1 MLGRRRQGD
10 DDGVDAVEPH
20 VPHQIVD
27 RAQDGVAHAAPR
39 QGGCVIVVDAQDA
52 RPTRGGIQAAQ
63 QPLGH
68 GAGADDGD
76 QLTQTAGTMP
86 VLDLVVERDATRH
99 DHGRTEGEP
108 QGGPGSVGGGDRI
121 EEEGGDEQR
130 TQRQQPAEQRAADRG
145 AEIAE
150 VAKAIGA
157 GEAQEVA
164 GEQRA
169 QQNDEAFETPVDGR
183 AESRWIAAAPAP
195 RMATM
200 SRPAMKRQTTDSETV
215 RPWRG
220 GPASQS
226 TIATSWSRSLPVGCS
241 RSSALDLA
249 KTPRF
254 MRTLRRAVRPLNG
267 RAIEMGAILHG
278 TRGWCCD
285 HAGTPFGVL

>member
-1 MLGRRRQGD
+1 MARLHGTEPERELAGAEPHVDRHHVQLVQRLDKLVLGRRRQGD
-10 DDGVDAVEPH
+10 DDGVDAVEAH
-20 VPHQIVD
+20 VAHQIVD

-39 QGGCVIVVDAQDA
+39 QGGRVIVVDAQDA
-52 RPTRGGIQAAQ
+52 RATRGGVQAAQ

-76 QLTQTAGTMP
+76 QLAQTAGTMP

-108 QGGPGSVGGGDRI
+108 QGGPGAVGGGDRI

-130 TQRQQPAEQRAADRG
+130 TQRQQPAEQRPADRG

-169 QQNDEAFETPVDGR
+169 QQDDETFETPVDGR
-183 AESRWIAAAPAP
+183 GIEMDR
-195 RMATM
+195 
-200 SRPAMKRQTTDSETV
+200 
-215 RPWRG
+215 
-220 GPASQS
+220 
-226 TIATSWSRSLPVGCS
+226 
-241 RSSALDLA
+241 
-249 KTPRF
+249 
-254 MRTLRRAVRPLNG
+254 G
-267 RAIEMGAILHG
+267 RAGAQDGDDVESPRRSGRRLIPKQSGPGAADRHPNRRSRH
-278 TRGWCCD
+278 RGRGRCRLVVRD
-285 HAGTPFGVL
+285 RVLSISPRRHAS